1 MSLTFHVLDCDHD
14 AERREIRVTGTI
26 DDGILVTGMLAR
38 SEGRSSTVQ
47 EIEMVPDEGRVSVFR
62 LTFSAADDADPRA
75 WTEEWAGAS
84 TLTLDY

>member
-14 AERREIRVTGTI
+14 AERGEIRVTGTI

-38 SEGRSSTVQ
+38 SDRRSSTVQ

-62 LTFSAADDADPRA
+62 LTFSVTEGADVRA
-75 WTEEWAGAS
+75 WTDDWAGTP
-84 TLTLDY
+84 TLILDY